1 MNLLIVGTVA
11 YDTVKTPF
19 GFRERVLGGSAA
31 YAAVA
36 ASYFADP
43 GILAVVGED
52 FQEEDRRR
60 LASRGVDLGGLQTV
74 PGGRCFH
81 WRGEY
86 GFDLNTARTLR
97 TDLNVLASF
106 DPVVPEEWRKAPCL
120 FLANGDPVVQ
130 RKVLEQMEGPR
141 LVAADT
147 MNYWIENRNAEL
159 WDLIA
164 RVDVL
169 LVNEAEARQLTGEA
183 NLLKAARKVL
193 GAGPSRLVIKRGEYG
208 VLEIT
213 RQGLFAAP
221 GFPLEEVFDPT
232 GAGDSFAGGFMGRLA
247 ANGEGG
253 PEAYRQALVLGS
265 VMASFDVEDFSLTR
279 LLSLSWEDI
288 RQRYKA
294 FRALTAF
301 EDLRES

>member
-11 YDTVKTPF
+11 YDTVRTPF
-19 GFRERVLGGSAA
+19 GFRERALGGSAA
-31 YAAVA
+31 YAAAA
-36 ASYFADP
+36 ASYFADT

-52 FQEEDRRR
+52 FAEEDRRR
-60 LASRGVDLGGLQTV
+60 LLERGVDLSGLRTV

-81 WRGEY
+81 WHGEY

-106 DPVVPEEWRKAPCL
+106 DPEVPEAWRKTPCL

-130 RKVLEQMEGPR
+130 RKVLQQMEAPR

-159 WDLIA
+159 WELIG

-193 GAGPSRLVIKRGEYG
+193 AAGPSRLVIKRGEYG

-213 RQGLFAAP
+213 RGGLFAAP

-247 ANGEGG
+247 ANGENG
-253 PEAYRQALVLGS
+253 PAAYRQALVLGS
-265 VMASFDVEDFSLTR
+265 VMASFNVEDFSLSR
-279 LLSLSWEDI
+279 LLSLSWEEI
-288 RQRYKA
+288 RQRYRA
-294 FRALTAF
+294 FRNLTAF
-301 EDLRES
+301 EDLVEG